1 MATLPA
7 NRTEA
12 AKLGYQYI
20 GTLQG
25 KDAAI
30 KQYGS
35 SRVKNIGGNY
45 YVVPKGLTTPTPTTP
60 IPVNKMTPYDELSK
74 ILGRTVKPNTVSS
87 DIAGLLALQGSSTPE
102 SQAYD
107 QLTGKLTSLQGQL
120 NGQGTDLQNELNT
133 QGVTAAYQQV
143 KELTLKAAQLQG
155 ELGKFDADTTAQ
167 VSSLEGQPIPTG
179 VISGQQAQLQKQRDL
194 TRIGKASEL
203 SATIA
208 LNQAYQGNASLGA
221 QLAQQAVDMKYQ
233 PILNEIETTKSQISI
248 AGDKMSREDSKR
260 AKIIDQLLSIKQ
272 AEIEDEKANKKQ
284 VQAIAIEAAGNGA
297 PMSVINSIRNSSD
310 PIKAAAMLRGY
321 SNADISRRKT
331 ATEETGTPG
340 FLNAKVESDIRADS
354 SALMDQVDAGA
365 ITIDKAYEKI
375 RRLYSGKEATDQ
387 ALKDL
392 LGITPAPAVLPS
404 TTTTK
409 KNQNIVGGF
418 GKTVAE
424 SPSKVNAGGGNVIGG
439 YAGKFINAIGKSLFG
454 RK

>member
-284 VQAIAIEAAGNGA
+284 
-297 PMSVINSIRNSSD
+297 D
-310 PIKAAAMLRGY
+310 
-321 SNADISRRKT
+321 
-331 ATEETGTPG
+331 
-340 FLNAKVESDIRADS
+340 
-354 SALMDQVDAGA
+354 
-365 ITIDKAYEKI
+365 
-375 RRLYSGKEATDQ
+375 
-387 ALKDL
+387 
-392 LGITPAPAVLPS
+392 
-404 TTTTK
+404 
-409 KNQNIVGGF
+409 
-418 GKTVAE
+418 
-424 SPSKVNAGGGNVIGG
+424 
-439 YAGKFINAIGKSLFG
+439 
-454 RK
+454 